1 VARHAV
7 GRGRK
12 GWIVK
17 RKKVAGAGDPRFTVW
32 WESLPP
38 GWQEGLL
45 TALHGGAAEC
55 ELLHPDRSPA
65 VYVFFASPDLASAL
79 RQTLLDTQ

>member
-1 VARHAV
+1 MM
-7 GRGRK
+7 
-12 GWIVK
+12 K
-17 RKKVAGAGDPRFTVW
+17 RKKVADAGDPRFAVW
-32 WESLPP
+32 WEALPR

-55 ELLHPDRSPA
+55 ELLHLDRSPA
-65 VYVFFASPDLASAL
+65 VYVFFASPGLASAL